1 MAREFVVGGDERAS
15 ADNSVRV
22 LICDDHALYRR
33 GLIMVLEDAT
43 DIEVVAEAENGKQAV
58 AMARRHAPDVI
69 LMDVSM
75 PGIDGVEAAGV
86 VTDVLPGV
94 PIVML
99 TVSESEEDLLAAMK
113 NGAVGYLAKEASIT
127 EVADAVRAVVGG
139 GTLIS
144 PAMASLVL
152 QSLPRADDGSGPH
165 RLTPREESVL
175 GLVAEGRPSD
185 DVASELGLSVNAVR
199 NHLRNVLEKLRRRS
213 RNGTSDEPSEPS

>member
-1 MAREFVVGGDERAS
+1 MAREFVVGSGERAPEDHS
-15 ADNSVRV
+15 IRV

-75 PGIDGVEAAGV
+75 PGVDGVEAAGV

-127 EVADAVRAVVGG
+127 EVADAVRAVV
-139 GTLIS
+139 
-144 PAMASLVL
+144 
-152 QSLPRADDGSGPH
+152 
-165 RLTPREESVL
+165 
-175 GLVAEGRPSD
+175 
-185 DVASELGLSVNAVR
+185 
-199 NHLRNVLEKLRRRS
+199 
-213 RNGTSDEPSEPS
+213 